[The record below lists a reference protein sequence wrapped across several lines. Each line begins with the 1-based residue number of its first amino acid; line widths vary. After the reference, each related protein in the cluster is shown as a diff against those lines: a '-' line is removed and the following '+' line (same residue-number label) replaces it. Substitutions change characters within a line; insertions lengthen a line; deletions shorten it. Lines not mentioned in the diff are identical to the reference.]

1 MADKSFP
8 TKDSKG
14 NNVTPHITKTIVET
28 KEVEDSRLK
37 KAAKMFFSEDIDHM
51 TDSIMDDFVRP
62 RTRSFGMDLLKKSKE
77 FVYNSIVDFFGG
89 IFFGT
94 RSGSYKSS
102 GTSYSRGG
110 ASYTSYSKVSSPYS
124 NEYADDYY
132 YYNGSYRKDTVP
144 PDNIQHDIVRER
156 PIRDAGKAQEV
167 LDELRHVILTTK
179 EHAATVADYYI
190 AVGAKVT
197 PLDYEYCWNGS
208 MLDKCKPRYTRR
220 GYILDLP
227 KPIPKP

>member
-1 MADKSFP
+1 MADIP

-14 NNVTPHITKTIVET
+14 NPVTPHITKPIVET
-28 KEVEDSRLK
+28 KEIEDSRFK
-37 KAAKMFFSEDIDHM
+37 KAAKMLFSEDIDRM

-77 FVYNSIVDFFGG
+77 FIYNSIVDFFGG

-94 RSGSYKSS
+94 SSGSRGSS
-102 GTSYSRGG
+102 SYNRNGTK
-110 ASYTSYSKVSSPYS
+110 YTSYSKVSSPYS
-124 NEYADDYY
+124 NEFQDDYY

-144 PDNIQHDIVRER
+144 PDSIPHDIVRER
-156 PIRDAGKAQEV
+156 PISDAGKAQEV
-167 LDELRHVILTTK
+167 LDELKHVILTTK

-190 AVGAKVT
+190 AIGAKVT

-220 GYILDLP
+220 GYVLDLP
-227 KPIPKP
+227 RPVPKS